1 MGLIDSHAHLTF
13 PELRDRLDEILTR
26 CDDSGIDRIIT
37 LGIDLDD
44 ARSAVRFARLHP
56 DRVHAAGAFHPH
68 EAEKVT
74 DDLLTAM
81 AELWDDHAVVA
92 LGEMGLD
99 YHHDFAA
106 QDTQR
111 SIFAR
116 QLELAAPRSKP
127 LIIHCREA
135 FADTV
140 PMLVEHGFDGRPVVF
155 HCFTGSTAEA
165 LRLQEHGW
173 RISFTGVVTF
183 PKSTEL
189 QQIAKSYPHKA
200 LMIETDS
207 PYLSPVP
214 VRGKQPNEPAHL
226 VHTAQFLADLRG
238 VSYQELARQTAR
250 NTMRF
255 FDL

>member
-13 PELRDRLDEILTR
+13 PELRDRLDEILAR
-26 CDDSGIDRIIT
+26 CDDAGIDRIIT

-44 ARSAVRFARLHP
+44 ARSAVQFARLHP
-56 DRVHAAGAFHPH
+56 DSIHAAGAFHPH

-81 AELWDDHAVVA
+81 AELWDDPCVVA

-106 QDTQR
+106 KNTQR

-135 FADTV
+135 FVDTI
-140 PMLVEHGFDGRPVVF
+140 PMLVEQGFEGRPVVF
-155 HCFTGSTAEA
+155 HCFTGSATEA
-165 LRLQEHGW
+165 LRLENHGW

-183 PKSTEL
+183 PKSTDL
-189 QQIAKSYPHKA
+189 QQIAKSYPQEA

-214 VRGKQPNEPAHL
+214 VRGRQPNEPAHL
-226 VHTAQFLADLRG
+226 VHVARFLAGLRG
-238 VSYQELARQTAR
+238 VSCEDIVEQTAG
-250 NTMRF
+250 NTRQF